1 MSVAD
6 HTRGIAIRRARTED
20 LPEAAAVFARTF
32 DASVWARMGVAS
44 AEAYLRAWLH
54 DPREF
59 MVVAEDPVAGIV
71 GGLLGTMRKD
81 DHRASVLRA
90 GAPRFGPAL
99 ARDVIARPA
108 TALALGRRLLRGVG
122 EVAKRRL
129 SPPSPQPVQSF
140 EPQWPAEVDEPG
152 YIAAYWVAPAARGQR
167 LATRM
172 CARARELFVEQGLS
186 WCDVATYTD
195 NIASQTA
202 ALRAGFRLVRQVG
215 THLQYRMFI
224 GEGAPGDLRVH
235 LERSPLS
242 DPQLPEIWAALLEK
256 TPDGSGFHAWAWRRA
271 LLSECPHALAAT
283 VMLGDTPVALFP
295 FDFDP
300 RTRALTLW
308 GAHRSNYSGPL
319 YDPAHMPSVLAG
331 LRACVRQLQ
340 PRSVDLSG
348 LREHS
353 PVRRALLGLVLGA
366 WGRPHVAR
374 SISCSEIDLTPGW
387 KAVWHRRKKKHR
399 NNWRRALRKLEAL
412 GRVEFDELTTSAS
425 IASVMDEAVG
435 LYEARW
441 GDLNV
446 DRAFGLERET
456 FQRAVAAALAD
467 ADQAIMS
474 VLRLDGELIAFSY
487 ALRHGGVSNSYTLA
501 HDDRYA
507 PYSVGLLLLIDVLE
521 RAAVRGDPTFDFSV
535 GDEVYKEVWATS
547 RIGVYRL
554 AWGTG
559 ALLRTAGDQ
568 VLAAAREHDVLRKL
582 KQEGVRSVLPD
593 APAERKDWA
602 VHRVRAGD
610 RAGDSGL
617 SVRELD
623 LPGLRAH
630 VPAEA
635 FALAIDRAFRGD
647 TACLVSRG
655 EHPVAL
661 VWRAASSRREGLCR
675 GPADA
680 EVFFDLRPLDAL
692 EPGSVAA
699 ALGPCLL
706 ISDPIEGL
714 AVERT
719 FVAEVE
725 LAPTRS

>member
-1 MSVAD
+1 M
-6 HTRGIAIRRARTED
+6 
-20 LPEAAAVFARTF
+20 FARTF

-44 AEAYLRAWLH
+44 AEAYLRSWMH

-81 DHRASVLRA
+81 EHRTPVLRR
-90 GAPRFGPAL
+90 GAPRFGPAFV
-99 ARDVIARPA
+99 RDVVARPA
-108 TALALGRRLLRGVG
+108 TALALGRRLVGGVG
-122 EVAKRRL
+122 AVVKRRL
-129 SPPSPQPVQSF
+129 SPPSQEPVQTF
-140 EPQWPAEVDEPG
+140 EPQWPQEVEEPG
-152 YIAAYWVAPAARGQR
+152 YIAAYWVAPEARGQR

-172 CARARELFVEQGLS
+172 CERARELFVEQGLS
-186 WCDVATYTD
+186 WCDVATYAD

-202 ALRAGFRLVRQVG
+202 ALRAGFRLVQQVG

-224 GEGAPGDLRVH
+224 GEGDPGDLRVR

-242 DPQLPEIWAALLEK
+242 DPLLPEVWAALLEK
-256 TPDGSGFHAWAWRRA
+256 TPDGSGFHTWEWRRA
-271 LLSECPHALAAT
+271 LLSECPHAIAAT

-300 RTRALTLW
+300 QTRALTLW
-308 GAHRSNYSGPL
+308 GTHRSNYSGPV
-319 YDPAHMPSVLAG
+319 YDPRYMPSVLAG
-331 LRACVRQLQ
+331 LRACMRELR
-340 PRSVDLSG
+340 PRSFDLSG

-353 PVRRALLGLVLGA
+353 PVRRALLGLVLRE
-366 WGRPHVAR
+366 WGTPHVAR

-387 KAVWHRRKKKHR
+387 EAVWRRRKPKHR

-412 GRVEFDELTTSAS
+412 GRVEFEELTTNAS
-425 IASVMDEAVG
+425 IQSVMEDAVR
-435 LYEARW
+435 LYETRW
-441 GDLNV
+441 GDFNV

-456 FQRAVAAALAD
+456 FQRAAAAALAN

-474 VLRLDGELIAFSY
+474 TLRLEGELIAFNY

-507 PYSVGLLLLIDVLE
+507 PYSVGLLLLIHVLE
-521 RAAVRGDPTFDFSV
+521 QAARRGDPSFDFSV
-535 GDEVYKEVWATS
+535 GDEVYKEVWSTS

-554 AWGTG
+554 AWG
-559 ALLRTAGDQ
+559 AAASLRTTKDK
-568 VLAAAREHDVLRKL
+568 VLAAAREQNLLRKL
-582 KQEGVRSVLPD
+582 KQEGLRSVLPEP
-593 APAERKDWA
+593 PAKRKGWT

-610 RAGDSGL
+610 SQLRL
-617 SVRELD
+617 EELD
-623 LPGLRAH
+623 LDGLRTH
-630 VPAEA
+630 VPGEGL
-635 FALAIDRAFRGD
+635 ALAVDRAFRGD

-655 EHPVAL
+655 QHPVAL

-680 EVFFDLRPLDAL
+680 EVYFDLRPLKPVELA
-692 EPGSVAA
+692 SVAA

-706 ISDPIEGL
+706 VSEPIAGL
-714 AVERT
+714 AAERT
-719 FVAEVE
+719 FVAEVD
-725 LAPTRS
+725 LAPARS